1 MPQGLFE
8 RPADSSSGRSSRIV
22 HRPASSVLTLGAA
35 RWFARC
41 MSSNESTA
49 NRICVVTGG
58 SSGIG
63 RHTAIR
69 IAERGAG
76 VILTYHANPDG
87 AEETVATIAR
97 GGGTAVALPLDV
109 GDSGSFEAFA
119 ARVAAE
125 IADRWRRTSFDY
137 LVNNAGFGQMSM
149 FGDTTEELY
158 DRFHRV
164 ILKGPYFLTQ
174 KLLPLLADGGAI
186 VNTTSNSTMP
196 TGVEA
201 GYSAYASMKGGLT
214 VLTRYMAKEF
224 SARGIRVNSVAPGPT
239 RTRIA
244 DNAFE
249 RFPEVIPPIVARTA
263 FGRLGDG
270 DDIGKVIAALLS
282 DDCGWITGE
291 NIEASGGFNL

>member
-1 MPQGLFE
+1 MAG
-8 RPADSSSGRSSRIV
+8 
-22 HRPASSVLTLGAA
+22 
-35 RWFARC
+35 
-41 MSSNESTA
+41 NESTDNKIA
-49 NRICVVTGG
+49 VVTGG

-69 IAERGAG
+69 IAERDAG
-76 VILTYHANPDG
+76 VILTYNTNPDG
-87 AEETVATIAR
+87 AEETVATIEDR
-97 GGGTAVALPLDV
+97 GGMAVALQLDV
-109 GDSGSFEAFA
+109 GNSETFDAFTQ
-119 ARVAAE
+119 RVTTE
-125 IADRWRRTSFDY
+125 ITDRWQRTSFDY

-149 FGDTTEELY
+149 FVDTTEELY

-186 VNTTSNSTMP
+186 VNTTSNSALP
-196 TGVEA
+196 TGMES

-214 VLTRYMAKEF
+214 VLTRCMAKEL
-224 SARGIRVNSVAPGPT
+224 SGRGIRVNSIAPGPT
-239 RTRIA
+239 RTRLA
-244 DNAFE
+244 NDAFE

-263 FGRLGDG
+263 LGRLGDG

-282 DDCGWITGE
+282 DECGWITGE

>member
-1 MPQGLFE
+1 MPSTE
-8 RPADSSSGRSSRIV
+8 SADNKI
-22 HRPASSVLTLGAA
+22 A
-35 RWFARC
+35 
-41 MSSNESTA
+41 
-49 NRICVVTGG
+49 VVTGA

-76 VILTYHANPDG
+76 VIATYHRNPEG
-87 AEETVATIAR
+87 AEETVAAIEDR
-97 GGGTAVALPLDV
+97 GGTAVAIQLDV
-109 GDSGSFEAFA
+109 GDSQTFDAFA
-119 ARVAAE
+119 QRVAAE
-125 IADRWRRTSFDY
+125 TTGRWRRTSFDY

-149 FGDTTEELY
+149 LADTTEELY

-186 VNTTSNSTMP
+186 VNTTSNSALT
-196 TGVEA
+196 TGLEA
-201 GYSAYASMKGGLT
+201 GYSAYASMKGGLM
-214 VLTRYMAKEF
+214 VLTRYMAREL
-224 SARGIRVNSVAPGPT
+224 SGRGIRVNSVAPGPT

-244 DNAFE
+244 DDAFE

-263 FGRLGDG
+263 LGRLGDG

-282 DDCGWITGE
+282 DDCAWVTGE

>member
-1 MPQGLFE
+1 MPG
-8 RPADSSSGRSSRIV
+8 
-22 HRPASSVLTLGAA
+22 
-35 RWFARC
+35 
-41 MSSNESTA
+41 NESTDNKIA
-49 NRICVVTGG
+49 VVTGG

-69 IAERGAG
+69 IAQRGAG
-76 VILTYHANPDG
+76 VILTYNTNPEG
-87 AEETVATIAR
+87 AEETVATIEDR
-97 GGGTAVALPLDV
+97 GGVAVAVRLDV
-109 GDSGSFEAFA
+109 GNSETFDAFA
-119 ARVAAE
+119 QRVAAE
-125 IADRWRRTSFDY
+125 ITDRWQRTSFDY

-149 FGDTTEELY
+149 FGDTTEELH

-186 VNTTSNSTMP
+186 VNTTSNSALP
-196 TGVEA
+196 TGLET

-214 VLTRYMAKEF
+214 VLTRCMAKEL
-224 SARGIRVNSVAPGPT
+224 SGRGIRVNSVAPGPT

-244 DNAFE
+244 DDAFE
-249 RFPEVIPPIVARTA
+249 RFPDVIAPLVARTA
-263 FGRLGDG
+263 LGRLGDG

-282 DDCGWITGE
+282 DECGWITGE